1 MDVLKFLQGG
11 NETPNPNYN
20 PKTKKGRLEPPT
32 LVDYSPG
39 TTTSDR
45 GRTALFSRIAGQ
57 SYNLNQYNIDEY
69 APYDVYVNPVDDPE
83 KLNKERAINQSN
95 WEQGLRMVGQI
106 GNEVVLGTAI
116 GFADM
121 ADAFYNMVSD
131 ESNDYQNDVTALLED
146 TKNSIDERLAIYREN
161 PNAAWDVSDFA
172 WWASNVP
179 SIASSL
185 TLMIPSTAL
194 AKVGSVV
201 GKGLRLNK
209 LANKIANGLKLSE
222 KASAITARA
231 AESIAIGVPSR
242 YLENYQEARQTYQNV
257 EDYANNQLASMSK
270 KQREEFYN
278 NNPQYRNKSDDEII
292 KDIAKNSADIT
303 FTEDWINV
311 FFDVLQVYSL
321 KNLWKN
327 AISGSTTSKITALNK
342 AFNANIDD
350 AAAITS
356 ALTSK
361 TTKQAITSTLK
372 NVGDDIIHGVRAEWT
387 EGIEEAI
394 NYIASQNGMYNAKK
408 VFDKDTPIQNI
419 KSYLQ
424 DPMLW
429 EQAFWGALG
438 GVVFS
443 GVVDKAGSII
453 NKKLNKE
460 WISAE
465 KQKEEEILSR
475 TIAFQTYKERLD
487 LIAGG
492 KNPFDTTKE
501 GDFTTY
507 RDLVTG
513 TENELRT
520 IAEKKYMDDIIIN
533 AANAGNFGLLEASV
547 NSKEFNESITKK
559 LNLKPQQGTELIER
573 FKTELKNVKNEYN
586 TALNKVNRLGGGFEI
601 GRIIASQI
609 IRAKSA
615 QKNYDNILDWAD
627 AEFNKELTNNHID
640 NLDHINAKNGIY
652 KHYIDVIKKDIE
664 NTKHRADIDEKVKQG
679 YIEQL
684 NKKLEVLNKL
694 YNPFNVNDSIDVTK
708 EAVKLQNDYN
718 EVFKALI
725 NVVNAEI
732 NAESNYNQM
741 NFSDESIKA
750 KITYYNNF
758 FNQSRR
764 KIVDKAMSDLRQAYK
779 DFGKEYVDNVILDI
793 NNGNDPK
800 RDKAI
805 RNAYTALELDSK
817 GNEHLKL
824 ELEQLAEIA
833 NLDND
838 VNSNPSPED
847 IVPDNVDADI
857 IVEEDESDDA
867 KVDAD
872 VSSTGGRSS
881 EPITSTE
888 TPIVPSTENLIQNP
902 VQNSVESND
911 QQFNDQQSN
920 SVEEQ
925 SSEQKEKEAISTPK
939 QESSNKLPEDDFE
952 RGLIGTELI
961 YDYIADL
968 ELRIGRDAL
977 TSDLLS
983 VREDIIKDLIEKGF
997 EKDEATIIVNN
1008 VINGL
1013 TGGSLSSSVMD
1024 DSSRTLLLNAMYATV
1039 TGNENSIEAIMED
1052 FANSVD
1058 SEGNT
1063 RGKTVNG
1070 KVYLSIGQLV
1080 EYIDSVTGNKIIKN
1094 YLFNQLKNYLYGSTN
1109 NQGKY
1114 RATDEATIKK
1124 LTNRQFVQYVDEI
1137 AKSRLERL
1145 KSEYTN
1151 NVNIEY
1157 VNNEVAAKEFTSI
1170 KIGDYVDF
1178 SIDEQQNRI
1187 NILSNDIIIGYIGI
1201 PTFDSNGNYT
1211 RVNKGWIYDIHVENG
1226 VTVSPLKDFLIDI
1239 LDGDK
1244 VDEEFL
1250 GHLYELAVKDEITQ
1264 EELVNLWDEVETKY
1278 YNEIQQLT
1286 TLEASFTTAEHL
1298 INITKYIFNQP
1309 YENSHTASINRWF
1322 NILLNSYDQAATI
1335 LKGDFKGKLK
1345 VGNIKYGILNTIED
1359 PNGDWND
1366 IQDTV
1371 IDYNENVN
1379 KLGVVVGGQVYL
1391 NGENKPTIIENLTSN
1406 GMPVISIPSSDGTSL
1421 YAFCKQV
1428 PINSDLLKG
1437 DAKNI
1442 VNAIKLEVLDLA
1454 RQYMSNEISF
1464 SELSNRLNDIFGNNK
1479 LINGDRNTGLQ
1490 ISINPTNIGFYVK
1503 GAYFNGKDYAFTINS
1518 DAGNYRRNIVINDPN
1533 IVNNDF
1539 RFSAKSNNY
1548 GITVHNVANIEQGMK
1563 GIIDEMFKYAQFAV
1577 SKDFINDGNKTNSK
1591 TNNYIYR
1598 ENGKTVINIGGRT
1611 YSYNNYQD
1619 FIISNGLVRTKL
1631 AKSYDEFT
1639 AGNWRINNLA
1649 KLDIIYELQER
1660 PPVEDTPITEQLSE
1674 FMLDDTFNAI
1684 NYNAFDAAITSSN
1697 LTKGLK
1703 RYFANDQNALDYI
1716 NALQK
1721 IGIIPKNVNV
1731 VDNLVDNNGNQ
1742 INAVYHTATDVIELN
1757 RSAIVGQRVY
1767 RVVNIILHE
1776 SLHRQLYTKYNKEQA
1791 LAKVRPI
1798 YDKFKSWLN
1807 EQSEDVKKD
1816 LSPYLFEG
1824 QNEDVAIEEFMVE
1837 SITSNK
1843 LMTALN
1849 SIVDTD
1855 RNTTKK
1861 KSLFSKLL
1869 EVIAEMLGINI
1880 DEDSLL
1886 ATARDAYASIK
1897 KMSNNNENNAQN
1909 ADQIS
1914 EEITTVDQADNPN
1927 EDNSQDYDYNDD
1939 SLDAGT
1945 DIFSSVEDYT
1955 ARNMAELINGLPM
1968 DLQPEFARLLEQGT
1982 ISFSCV

>member
-20 PKTKKGRLEPPT
+20 PKTKNGRLEPPT

-39 TTTSDR
+39 TSISDQ

-57 SYNLNQYNIDEY
+57 SYNLNQYDIDKY
-69 APYDVYVNPVDDPE
+69 APYDVYANPVDDPE

-95 WEQGLRMVGQI
+95 WEQGLRMIGQI

-121 ADAFYNMVSD
+121 ADAFYNMVID
-131 ESNDYQNDVTALLED
+131 DPNDYQNDASSWLED

-172 WWASNVP
+172 WWASNAP

-185 TLMIPSTAL
+185 TLMIPSTGL

-201 GKGLRLNK
+201 GKGLRFNK

-222 KASAITARA
+222 KTRAITGRA
-231 AESIAIGVPSR
+231 LESVAIGVPSR
-242 YLENYQEARQTYQNV
+242 YLENYQEARQTYQDV
-257 EDYANNQLASMSK
+257 EDYSKNQLANMNN

-303 FTEDWINV
+303 FAEDWTNV

-321 KNLWKN
+321 KNLWSN
-327 AISGSTTSKITALNK
+327 AISGNATSKLKALNK

-356 ALTSK
+356 TLASK

-372 NVGDDIIHGVRAEWT
+372 NVGDDILHGVRAEWT
-387 EGIEEAI
+387 EGVEEAI

-419 KSYLQ
+419 RSYLQ

-443 GVVDKAGSII
+443 GVADKAGSII

-460 WISAE
+460 WTSAE

-475 TIAFQTYKERLD
+475 TVAFQTYKERLD
-487 LIAGG
+487 LIANG
-492 KNPFDTTKE
+492 KNPFDTIKE
-501 GDFTTY
+501 GEDTTY
-507 RDLVTG
+507 KDLIAG
-513 TENELRT
+513 TENELRA

-533 AANAGNFGLLEASV
+533 AANAGNLGLLEASID
-547 NSKEFNESITKK
+547 SKEFNESITNK
-559 LNLKPQQGTELIER
+559 LNIRPQQGTELIER

-586 TALNKVNRLGGGFEI
+586 TALNKVSRLGGGFEI
-601 GRIIASQI
+601 GRIIASQM

-615 QKNYDNILDWAD
+615 QKNYDDLVDWAD
-627 AEFNKELTNNHID
+627 AEFNRELANNHI
-640 NLDHINAKNGIY
+640 NNIDHINAKNGIY

-664 NTKHRADIDEKVKQG
+664 ITRNRADINEKIKQE
-679 YIEQL
+679 YIDQL
-684 NKKLEVLNKL
+684 NKKLEVLNNL
-694 YNPFNVNDSIDVTK
+694 YDPLNINDSVDVTK
-708 EAVKLQNDYN
+708 EAIKLQNDYN
-718 EVFKALI
+718 EVFKALV
-725 NVVNAEI
+725 NVVNSEI
-732 NAESNYNQM
+732 NAESNRNQM
-741 NFSDESIKA
+741 DFSDNSIKA

-758 FNQSRR
+758 FDQARK

-779 DFGKEYVDNVILDI
+779 DFGKEYVNEVILDA
-793 NNGNDPK
+793 NNGTNAK
-800 RDKAI
+800 RDKII
-805 RNAYTALELDSK
+805 RNTYAALELDSK
-817 GNEHLKL
+817 GNEYLKL

-838 VNSNPSPED
+838 VNSNPNPED
-847 IVPDNVDADI
+847 IVPDNTDADI
-857 IVEEDESDDA
+857 GAEENENDNG
-867 KVDAD
+867 VDMD
-872 VSSTGGRSS
+872 SPSTGGRSS
-881 EPITSTE
+881 EPIVPTVVPTITNPVQTSTE
-888 TPIVPSTENLIQNP
+888 TPTQNP
-902 VQNSVESND
+902 VQSND
-911 QQFNDQQSN
+911 QQSDNI
-920 SVEEQ
+920 EEQ
-925 SSEQKEKEAISTPK
+925 SSEQKEKEPISTPK
-939 QESSNKLPEDDFE
+939 QENSVKLPEDDFE
-952 RGLIGTELI
+952 RGLVGTELI

-997 EKDEATIIVNN
+997 EKDEAAIIVNN

-1024 DSSRTLLLNAMYATV
+1024 DSARTLLLNAMYATV
-1039 TGNENSIEAIMED
+1039 TGNEASIEAIMED

-1058 SEGNT
+1058 SESNT

-1109 NQGKY
+1109 KQGKY
-1114 RATDEATIKK
+1114 RATDEATIKR

-1137 AKSRLERL
+1137 AKNRLERL
-1145 KSEYTN
+1145 KNEYTN

-1157 VNNEVAAKEFTSI
+1157 VNNEIAAKEFTNI

-1178 SIDEQQNRI
+1178 TIDDQQSRV
-1187 NILSNDIIIGYIGI
+1187 NILSNGVAIGYIGI

-1226 VTVSPLKDFLIDI
+1226 VTVSPLKDFLISI

-1244 VDEEFL
+1244 ADEEFL
-1250 GHLYELAVKDEITQ
+1250 GHLYELAVKDEVTQ
-1264 EELVNLWDEVETKY
+1264 EELVNLWDEVVTKY

-1286 TLEASFTTAEHL
+1286 ALEAGFTKAEHL
-1298 INITKYIFNQP
+1298 VNITRYIFNQP

-1322 NILLNSYDQAATI
+1322 NILLNSYDQVATI
-1335 LKGDFKGKLK
+1335 LKGDFKGRLK
-1345 VGNIKYGILNTIED
+1345 VGNIKYGILNTIDD
-1359 PNGDWND
+1359 PNGSWND
-1366 IQDTV
+1366 VQDTV
-1371 IDYNENVN
+1371 VDYNEDVN

-1391 NGENKPTIIENLTSN
+1391 NGESKPTIIENLTSN

-1428 PINSDLLKG
+1428 PIYSDLLKG

-1442 VNAIKLEVLDLA
+1442 VNAVKLEVLDLA
-1454 RQYMSNEISF
+1454 RQYMSNKISF
-1464 SELSNRLNDIFGNNK
+1464 SELSSRLNDIFGNNK

-1503 GAYFNGKDYAFTINS
+1503 GAHFNGKDYAFTINS

-1533 IVNNDF
+1533 IVSDEF
-1539 RFSAKSNNY
+1539 RFSTKSNNY

-1577 SKDFINDGNKTNSK
+1577 SKDFINDGNKTDSK

-1598 ENGKTVINIGGRT
+1598 ENGKTIINIGGRT

-1639 AGNWRINNLA
+1639 AGNWRINDLS

-1684 NYNAFDAAITSSN
+1684 NYNAFDAALTSID
-1697 LTKGLK
+1697 LTRGLK
-1703 RYFANDQNALDYI
+1703 KYFANDKNALDYI

-1721 IGIIPKNVNV
+1721 LGIVPKNINV
-1731 VDNLVDNNGNQ
+1731 VDSLVDNNGNQ
-1742 INAVYHTATDVIELN
+1742 INAVYHTATDSIELN
-1757 RSAIVGQRVY
+1757 RSAIIGQRVY

-1776 SLHRQLYTKYNKEQA
+1776 SLHRQLYNKYNKEQA

-1807 EQSEDVKKD
+1807 EQNDDVKKD

-1849 SIVDTD
+1849 GIVDTD
-1855 RNTTKK
+1855 RKTTKK

-1897 KMSNNNENNAQN
+1897 KMPNNKNNTQTTN
-1909 ADQIS
+1909 QIS
-1914 EEITTVDQADNPN
+1914 EEITIIDQIDNPN
-1927 EDNSQDYDYNDD
+1927 EDNSQDYDYNND
-1939 SLDAGT
+1939 SLNDGT
-1945 DIFSSVEDYT
+1945 DIFSSAEDYT
-1955 ARNMAELINGLPM
+1955 ARNMAELIDSLPM
-1968 DLQPEFARLLEQGT
+1968 DLQPEFARLLDQGT
-1982 ISFSCV
+1982 ISFNCM